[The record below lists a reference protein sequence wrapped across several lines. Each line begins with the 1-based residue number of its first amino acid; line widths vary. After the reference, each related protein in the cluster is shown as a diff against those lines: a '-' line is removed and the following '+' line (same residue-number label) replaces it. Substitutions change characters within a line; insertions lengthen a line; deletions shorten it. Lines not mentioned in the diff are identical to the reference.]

1 MNELQT
7 ILDKIDRA
15 ENQQSLGIATV
26 IKVEGSSY
34 RRVGAMMLFE
44 GNGKWSGGI
53 SGGCLEGDALKR
65 LQEVIKTGVS
75 TIHRYDTSDDDEAS
89 IGAALGCNGVIHVLL
104 EKLETEDPFF
114 KNVQKCLLAR
124 KEIVVSFVYDLPKQ
138 KLYDKIIYDGK
149 HFVSQKEPN
158 DISPSVQQH
167 FEQQSNG
174 LSSTVING
182 TALEVSHRFLSP
194 PIQLFIFGAGND
206 TIPVVQMAEVL
217 GWETMIAYNC
227 HAQLLPLRFP
237 KSASLKFVSPK
248 SFAQECL
255 YDQRTAI
262 ILMSHSYQND
272 LDAFKSIL
280 KTGKTPSYL
289 GVLGPKK
296 RTYKM
301 LNELGIPYP
310 EYLKAPVGLEI
321 GAEGPEEIALSIV
334 SEIKAVLSNSPATPL
349 SQKSSPI
356 HDRSEQVIKEEIFLD
371 IV

>member
-1 MNELQT
+1 MS
-7 ILDKIDRA
+7 DRT
-15 ENQQSLGIATV
+15 GIFA
-26 IKVEGSSY
+26 
-34 RRVGAMMLFE
+34 
-44 GNGKWSGGI
+44 
-53 SGGCLEGDALKR
+53 GDDPFAIARAWLK
-65 LQEVIKTGVS
+65 EA
-75 TIHRYDTSDDDEAS
+75 EAS
-89 IGAALGCNGVIHVLL
+89 EINDPNAIALSTVDADGMPNTRMVLL
-104 EKLETEDPFF
+104 
-114 KNVQKCLLAR
+114 
-124 KEIVVSFVYDLPKQ
+124 KEIEDNAFVFYTNYDSAKSQEIAATGKASFVMHWKSLRRQIRVRGHVSREDGPQADAYYKSRSLKSRLGAWASKQ
-138 KLYDKIIYDGK
+138 
-149 HFVSQKEPN
+149 SQP
-158 DISPSVQQH
+158 
-167 FEQQSNG
+167 
-174 LSSTVING
+174 LSSR
-182 TALEVSHRFLSP
+182 A
-194 PIQLFIFGAGND
+194 A
-206 TIPVVQMAEVL
+206 QMAEVL